1 MEKKPFQIP
10 PHTHPHGNPAETG
23 LPGVMLG
30 VEGGGQGQTRT
41 PRTVMLGEVR
51 EEKIQRTTA
60 FKAVS

>member
-30 VEGGGQGQTRT
+30 VEGVGQGQTRT
-41 PRTVMLGEVR
+41 PRIMMLGEG
-51 EEKIQRTTA
+51 ETGPPGQ
-60 FKAVS
+60 